1 MNLQELQ
8 ENKKSKLVKKAL
20 KEHYSM
26 DLNLERLDM
35 VNTKRMLG
43 RVRGLLK
50 ESRSG
55 RSIHRSHEDANY
67 LKLVMMEQALNDHL
81 GDLREQSRIVL
92 ENEEVQKSQVIL
104 AAQDMI
110 DTMQKMIEQ
119 VSKMNA
125 EELPAVCE
133 GIQNEFGV
141 QESEQFNSAVGE
153 ALMGLQ
159 QALTQAKGSLNSAL
173 NAITGAE
180 APAAD
185 MGMGAE
191 MPPPPG
197 GEEEVEMDAE
207 VSGELPELPEVPE
220 PDEEPDDMGGAG
232 RETR

>member
-35 VNTKRMLG
+35 VDTKRMLG

-50 ESRSG
+50 ESRAG
-55 RSIHRSHEDANY
+55 RSIHHSHQDAGY
-67 LKLVMMEQALNDHL
+67 LKLVMMEQALADHL
-81 GDLREQSRIVL
+81 VDLREHARIVL

-110 DTMQKMIEQ
+110 DSMQKMIEQ
-119 VSKMNA
+119 ISKMNA
-125 EELPAVCE
+125 EELPAVVD
-133 GIQNEFGV
+133 GIQNEFGA
-141 QESEQFNSAVGE
+141 QESEQFNTSVSE
-153 ALMGLQ
+153 TLTTLQ
-159 QALTQAKGSLNSAL
+159 AAITQAKGALTGAL
-173 NAITGAE
+173 NGITGAAGPE
-180 APAAD
+180 AD
-185 MGMGAE
+185 MGMAGA

-207 VSGELPELPEVPE
+207 VSGELPELPEVP
-220 PDEEPDDMGGAG
+220 DEDEQELGGAG